1 MPARFHNFNEGQVI
15 SPDDLRCI
23 GLIVSNRWY
32 AVGLMTNRYKCRV
45 PAWCEETGPA
55 PSLYL
60 QRPEANVLDHSNTA
74 SSSLVT
80 PGTD

>member
-74 SSSLVT
+74 SSRLVI